1 LSTHA
6 VNHTATNEGFLLGED
21 SDGKIKKLTPAEK
34 KAENIKY
41 LKALRKKAFGN
52 TVASKVRVKNNETLE
67 DCYFRDISNLT
78 RNETIADWW
87 LCLNLHQ
94 KVKAI
99 IQQFDIQARA
109 IWIKKLRITENDVS
123 NILEAVPKLVAHIQ
137 AWFGK
142 LPRDD
147 QMEIMAA
154 AFVSKVPLD
163 SDPVNE
169 KVFAAL
175 NEKLGTP
182 KSESKKS
189 EMNKARKL
197 IKKWV
202 VSQGE

>member
-1 LSTHA
+1 
-6 VNHTATNEGFLLGED
+6 
-21 SDGKIKKLTPAEK
+21 LTPEEK
-34 KAENIKY
+34 KAKDIKY

-52 TVASKVRVKNNETLE
+52 TVASKVREHNNKTLE

-123 NILEAVPKLVAHIQ
+123 NILEAVPKLVIHIQ

-169 KVFAAL
+169 KVFAAI
-175 NEKLGTP
+175 NSKLGTA

-189 EMNKARKL
+189 EMTKATTL
-197 IKKWV
+197 ITKWV
-202 VSQGE
+202 NSQGE